1 MSSPFQQQ
9 FSAKSP
15 LNQGLILENDNRPR
29 EVINA
34 ETKKAIEKREAVT
47 PRTEPTII
55 PKYKPKVKEK
65 AVFVPS
71 TELSDEDIEKMKSN
85 LYRVKSPLN
94 DLRKSNSGRKTK
106 TKTKKKDPMR
116 GGYKKLKKKEQ
127 DK

>member
-15 LNQGLILENDNRPR
+15 LNQGLILETDKRPR

-47 PRTEPTII
+47 GKTEPTII

-71 TELSDEDIEKMKSN
+71 TELSDKDIEKMKS
-85 LYRVKSPLN
+85 
-94 DLRKSNSGRKTK
+94 
-106 TKTKKKDPMR
+106 KK
-116 GGYKKLKKKEQ
+116 YK
-127 DK
+127 

>member
-1 MSSPFQQQ
+1 MKPFTSKHCAQYLT
-9 FSAKSP
+9 KESP

-65 AVFVPS
+65 AAFIPS
-71 TELSDEDIEKMKSN
+71 TELSDKDIEKMKS
-85 LYRVKSPLN
+85 
-94 DLRKSNSGRKTK
+94 
-106 TKTKKKDPMR
+106 KK
-116 GGYKKLKKKEQ
+116 YK
-127 DK
+127 